1 MARSLNALKKLT
13 KGESSNMVLEYQ
25 NEFDNDILSTIN
37 TETTSVKDRFT
48 KTKSQLLVTR
58 RVNNDLEKQN
68 HVLEKICCK

>member
-1 MARSLNALKKLT
+1 MAMSLNALKKLT

-68 HVLEKICCK
+68 HVLEKICCN